1 MTKDELDDAVAFLNE
16 GIDHARRT
24 VSELAL
30 FVSAS
35 QEVIAKLVARVEELE
50 RMLAEAGEC
59 EDCRRESI
67 QRTQDE

>member
-1 MTKDELDDAVAFLNE
+1 MTKAELDALEAFLDE
-16 GIDHARRT
+16 GVNHANKT
-24 VSELAL
+24 VSDLSL